1 MPPPS
6 AAQRPKKQCGAA
18 EQTTAPPVWLFSP
31 AYSVV
36 SSLQNSLV
44 RLISMGLASPGM
56 CLPFLW
62 LQMRCAA
69 SRFA

>member
-44 RLISMGLASPGM
+44 RLISTGLASPGM

-69 SRFA
+69 SRFE

>member
-6 AAQRPKKQCGAA
+6 AAQRPKKQWGTA
-18 EQTTAPPVWLFSP
+18 EQTTTPPVWLFSP

-44 RLISMGLASPGM
+44 RLISTGLASPGM

>member
-6 AAQRPKKQCGAA
+6 AAQRPKKQLGAA
-18 EQTTAPPVWLFSP
+18 ELTTAPPVRLFSP

-44 RLISMGLASPGM
+44 RLISTGLASPGM

>member
-6 AAQRPKKQCGAA
+6 AAQRPKKQWGAA

-44 RLISMGLASPGM
+44 RLISTGLASPGM

-62 LQMRCAA
+62 LKMRCAA

>member
-44 RLISMGLASPGM
+44 RLISTGLASPGM

-69 SRFA
+69 SRFV

>member
-44 RLISMGLASPGM
+44 RLISTGLASPGM

-62 LQMRCAA
+62 LQMRCTA

>member
-6 AAQRPKKQCGAA
+6 AAQRPKKQRGAA
-18 EQTTAPPVWLFSP
+18 EQTAAPPVRPFSP

-36 SSLQNSLV
+36 PSLQNSLV
-44 RLISMGLASPGM
+44 RLISTGLASPGM
-56 CLPFLW
+56 RLPFLW

-69 SRFA
+69 SRFE

>member
-44 RLISMGLASPGM
+44 RLISTGLASPGM

>member
-1 MPPPS
+1 MPPPL
-6 AAQRPKKQCGAA
+6 AAQRPKKQWGAA

-31 AYSVV
+31 VYSVV

-44 RLISMGLASPGM
+44 RLISTGLASPGM

>member
-44 RLISMGLASPGM
+44 RLISTDLASPGM

>member
-6 AAQRPKKQCGAA
+6 AAQRPKKQWGEA

-44 RLISMGLASPGM
+44 RLISTGLASPGM

>member
-44 RLISMGLASPGM
+44 RLISTGLASPDM

>member
-1 MPPPS
+1 MPRHRRLS
-6 AAQRPKKQCGAA
+6 APEKQWGAA
-18 EQTTAPPVWLFSP
+18 EQTTAPPVRLFSP
-31 AYSVV
+31 VYSVV

-44 RLISMGLASPGM
+44 RLISTGLASPGM

>member
-6 AAQRPKKQCGAA
+6 AAQRPKKQWGAA

-44 RLISMGLASPGM
+44 RLISTGLASPGM
-56 CLPFLW
+56 YLPFLW